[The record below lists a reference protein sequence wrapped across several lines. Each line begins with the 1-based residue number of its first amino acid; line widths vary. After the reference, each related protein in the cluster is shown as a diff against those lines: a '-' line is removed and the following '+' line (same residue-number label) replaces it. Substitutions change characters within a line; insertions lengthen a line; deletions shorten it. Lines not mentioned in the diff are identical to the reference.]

1 MKMLPIKCTKGAFGL
16 VEDGRRAN
24 EIVEFLE
31 GTWVTRNVTVT
42 SDQKVKVEE
51 YMEIMKVKDFET
63 VSITAVGIDKGKD
76 VTRDMVIRL
85 VGDRVVLSQR
95 DFSAEGVK
103 KGKFVSLRGAYGD
116 LVFDFRLYLLDDK
129 YVFEKDVWRGS
140 KIVEVQMS
148 YLLRGSK

>member
-1 MKMLPIKCTKGAFGL
+1 MRVGAFDL
-16 VEDGRRAN
+16 AHDGRGAN

-31 GTWVTRNVTVT
+31 GTWVTRDVTVT
-42 SDQKVKVEE
+42 PSHEVKVEE
-51 YMEIMKVKDFET
+51 YKEVMKVKDSET
-63 VSITAVGIDKGKD
+63 ISITALGLDKGRD

-103 KGKFVSLRGAYGD
+103 KGNFVSLRGAYGD

-140 KIVEVQMS
+140 EIVEVQMS
-148 YLLRGSK
+148 YLLRRGK

>member
-1 MKMLPIKCTKGAFGL
+1 L
-16 VEDGRRAN
+16 VEDKRRAN

-31 GTWVTRNVTVT
+31 GTWVTRDVTVT
-42 SDQKVKVEE
+42 SDREVKVEE
-51 YMEIMKVKDFET
+51 YVEVMKVKDFET
-63 VSITAVGIDKGKD
+63 VSITALGLDKGND

-85 VGDRVVLSQR
+85 LGDRVVLSQR

-103 KGKFVSLRGAYGD
+103 KGNFVSVRGDYGD
-116 LVFDFRLYLLDDK
+116 LVFDFRLYFLDGK

-148 YLLRGSK
+148 YLLRRSK

>member
-1 MKMLPIKCTKGAFGL
+1 L
-16 VEDGRRAN
+16 VEDRGRAN

-31 GTWVTRNVTVT
+31 GTWVTRDVTVT
-42 SDQKVKVEE
+42 PDQEVKVEE
-51 YMEIMKVKDFET
+51 YTEVMKVKDFET
-63 VSITAVGIDKGKD
+63 ITITALGLDKGKD

-85 VGDRVVLSQR
+85 VGDLVVLSQR

-103 KGKFVSLRGAYGD
+103 KGNFVSVRGAYGD

-148 YLLRGSK
+148 YLLRRSK

>member
-1 MKMLPIKCTKGAFGL
+1 MA
-16 VEDGRRAN
+16 EGRSRAN

-31 GTWVTRNVTVT
+31 GTWLTRDVTVT
-42 SDQKVKVEE
+42 PNKEVKVEE
-51 YMEIMKVKDFET
+51 YKEIMKIKDFET
-63 VSITAVGIDKGKD
+63 ISITAVGIDKGQD

-85 VGDRVVLSQR
+85 DGDRVVLSQR

-103 KGKFVSLRGAYGD
+103 KGNLVSLRGTHDD

-129 YVFEKDVWRGS
+129 YVFQKDVWKDN

-148 YLLRGSK
+148 YLLRLSR

>member
-1 MKMLPIKCTKGAFGL
+1 MAA
-16 VEDGRRAN
+16 DRRRAN

-31 GTWVTRNVTVT
+31 GTWVTRDVTVT
-42 SDQKVKVEE
+42 AGEEVKVEE
-51 YMEIMKVKDFET
+51 YEEVMRVKDYET
-63 VSITAVGIDKGKD
+63 VTIMAVGIDKGQD
-76 VTRDMVIRL
+76 VTRDTVIRL

-103 KGKFVSLRGAYGD
+103 NGNFVSLRGAYGD
-116 LVFDFRLYLLDDK
+116 LVYDFRLYLLGDR

-148 YLLRGSK
+148 YLLRRSK

>member
-1 MKMLPIKCTKGAFGL
+1 LAA
-16 VEDGRRAN
+16 DRRRAN

-31 GTWVTRNVTVT
+31 GTWVTRDVTVT
-42 SDQKVKVEE
+42 AGEEVKVEE
-51 YMEIMKVKDFET
+51 YEEVMRVKDFET
-63 VSITAVGIDKGKD
+63 VRITAVGIDKGKD

-103 KGKFVSLRGAYGD
+103 NGNFVSLRGAYGD
-116 LVFDFRLYLLDDK
+116 LVYDFRLYLLGDR

-148 YLLRGSK
+148 YLLRRSK

>member
-1 MKMLPIKCTKGAFGL
+1 M
-16 VEDGRRAN
+16 VEDKRRAN

-31 GTWVTRNVTVT
+31 GTWVTRDVTVT
-42 SDQKVKVEE
+42 SDREVKVEE
-51 YMEIMKVKDFET
+51 YVEVMKVKDFET
-63 VSITAVGIDKGKD
+63 VSITALGLDKGND

-85 VGDRVVLSQR
+85 LGDRVVLSQR

-103 KGKFVSLRGAYGD
+103 KGNFVSVRGDYGD
-116 LVFDFRLYLLDDK
+116 LVFDFRLYFLDGK

-148 YLLRGSK
+148 YLLRRSK

>member
-1 MKMLPIKCTKGAFGL
+1 MA
-16 VEDGRRAN
+16 EDRSKAN

-31 GTWVTRNVTVT
+31 GTWVTRDVTVT
-42 SDQKVKVEE
+42 SNQEVKVEE
-51 YMEIMKVKDFET
+51 YEEIMKIKDSET
-63 VSITAVGIDKGKD
+63 ISITALGVDKGKD

-85 VGDRVVLSQR
+85 VGDKVVLSQR

-103 KGKFVSLRGAYGD
+103 KGNFVSVRGTHDD

-129 YVFEKDVWRGS
+129 YVFQKDVWRGS

-148 YLLRGSK
+148 YLLRRSK

>member
-1 MKMLPIKCTKGAFGL
+1 MRVGAFDL
-16 VEDGRRAN
+16 AHDGRGAN

-31 GTWVTRNVTVT
+31 GTWVTRDVTVT
-42 SDQKVKVEE
+42 PDHEVKVEE
-51 YMEIMKVKDFET
+51 YEEVMKVKDSET
-63 VSITAVGIDKGKD
+63 ISITALGLDKGRD

-103 KGKFVSLRGAYGD
+103 KGNFVSLRGAYGD

-140 KIVEVQMS
+140 EIVEVQMS
-148 YLLRGSK
+148 YLLRRGK

>member
-1 MKMLPIKCTKGAFGL
+1 L
-16 VEDGRRAN
+16 VEDRRRAN

-31 GTWVTRNVTVT
+31 GTWVTRDVTVT
-42 SDQKVKVEE
+42 SDREVKVEE
-51 YMEIMKVKDFET
+51 YVEVMKVKDFET
-63 VSITAVGIDKGKD
+63 VSITALGLDKGND

-85 VGDRVVLSQR
+85 LGDRVVLSQR

-103 KGKFVSLRGAYGD
+103 KGNFVSVRGDYGD
-116 LVFDFRLYLLDDK
+116 LVFDFRLYFLDGK

-148 YLLRGSK
+148 YLLRRSK

>member
-1 MKMLPIKCTKGAFGL
+1 MHVGALGL
-16 VEDGRRAN
+16 VEDRRRAN

-31 GTWVTRNVTVT
+31 GTWVTRDVTVT
-42 SDQKVKVEE
+42 PNQEVKVEE
-51 YMEIMKVKDFET
+51 YVEIMKIKDSET
-63 VSITAVGIDKGKD
+63 VSITALGIDKGKD

-85 VGDRVVLSQR
+85 VGDKVVLSQR

-103 KGKFVSLRGAYGD
+103 KGNFVSVRGAYGD

-129 YVFEKDVWRGS
+129 YVFQKDVWRGS

-148 YLLRGSK
+148 YLLRRSK